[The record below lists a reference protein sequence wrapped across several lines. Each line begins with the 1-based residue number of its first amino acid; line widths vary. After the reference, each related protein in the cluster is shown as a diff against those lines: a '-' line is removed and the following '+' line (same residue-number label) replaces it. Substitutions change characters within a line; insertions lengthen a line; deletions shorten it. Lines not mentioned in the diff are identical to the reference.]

1 MNDEKEYPI
10 GTQFVPYGG
19 KRPEETVIDVLK
31 TYNSKGEL
39 VKVRYLCTHNFCGQ
53 KVTSTYPRTSLDRV
67 LLGKQ
72 ASCAREEAP
81 PVPDYENAR
90 KLMAWEEGG
99 GV

>member
-1 MNDEKEYPI
+1 MNERKEYPI

-19 KRPEETVIDVLK
+19 KRPKETVIDVLK

-39 VKVRYLCTHNFCGQ
+39 VKVRYLCAHNFCGQ

-72 ASCAREEAP
+72 ASFAREESP
-81 PVPDYENAR
+81 PVPDYEKAR
-90 KLMAWEEGG
+90 KLMVWGEGG
-99 GV
+99 EV